1 MLCWQVSLSVRDLT
15 LLLPLP
21 CLSTCPSPP
30 FPLPTVSTG
39 QLVAIAFLE
48 WCTANPSGVVALP
61 TGRTPEYFIKTLERY
76 RMQWGQPALVSELTA
91 LGYSPSDAF
100 PDLSKL
106 TFVMLDEFFP
116 ISTEH
121 RNSFCNY
128 IRNFYVGPLGIDPKV
143 RRTHPR
149 VR

>member
-1 MLCWQVSLSVRDLT
+1 MTFFFHFVVLFLFIV
-15 LLLPLP
+15 LLFLPL
-21 CLSTCPSPP
+21 SAD
-30 FPLPTVSTG
+30 FAG
-39 QLVAIAFLE
+39 QLVAISFLE
-48 WCTANPSGVVALP
+48 WCTANPCGLVALP

-76 RMQWGQPALVSELTA
+76 RVQWGEAGLVNELTA
-91 LGYSPSDAF
+91 LGYSPSDTF

-128 IRNFYVGPLGIDPKV
+128 IRSFYIGPLGINPKV
-143 RRTHPR
+143 C
-149 VR
+149 VQ